1 MLQPTQTHCQRSA
14 SSGRAFPWAHLTLA
28 VRRLNRQPQPLLL
41 SVPQTELPMFYK
53 PLHPQGLC
61 KTGFCGPGSLGN
73 IIQPVTFQVYKWS
86 TQGPAKPCGRGLTG
100 FASHVCQAFVTK
112 EWFLRSYHCQPEVAL
127 LSSQP
132 ISSSCPPPQRYT
144 HAQTR
149 LLPPLLRPMPPIT
162 ASPTPHH
169 ICVLT
174 ANRNTAL
181 GSTHRHV

>member
-14 SSGRAFPWAHLTLA
+14 SSGRAFPWVHLTLA

-73 IIQPVTFQVYKWS
+73 ITQPVTFQVYKWR

-100 FASHVCQAFVTK
+100 FASHVSSFCDQGMVSQELSLSTRGGPAVLSAN
-112 EWFLRSYHCQPEVAL
+112 FLL
-127 LSSQP
+127 LSPSTEIYTCTDQTP
-132 ISSSCPPPQRYT
+132 ASPAQTHATDHSIPHPPP
-144 HAQTR
+144 H
-149 LLPPLLRPMPPIT
+149 M
-162 ASPTPHH
+162 
-169 ICVLT
+169 C
-174 ANRNTAL
+174 AN
-181 GSTHRHV
+181 G